1 MFFIKK
7 KRIKKD
13 IPHELRLEV
22 RKLQEKKQNEG
33 PIIKYSISPSNET
46 INAAKNEIKKTAL
59 EPSFKETLFNY
70 IDKKKLTDPKVYKKA
85 MVNKRTFSKIR
96 TGEVKYVS
104 RNTAICFGL
113 ALELNQKD
121 FDKLLKSNH
130 NYLGDNEYFDIAIKW
145 CIKNK
150 IYDIEQVND
159 ILYACNLNLL
169 TK

>member
-13 IPHELRLEV
+13 IPHELRLEL

-33 PIIKYSISPSNET
+33 HIIKYSISPSNET

-130 NYLGDNEYFDIAIKW
+130 NVSWHYKRHYHGYL
-145 CIKNK
+145 
-150 IYDIEQVND
+150 
-159 ILYACNLNLL
+159 LL
-169 TK
+169 HIQLLP

>member
-13 IPHELRLEV
+13 IPHDLRLEL
-22 RKLQEKKQNEG
+22 RELQEKKRNEG
-33 PIIKYSISPSNET
+33 PIIRYSISPSNET
-46 INAAKNEIKKTAL
+46 INNAKSEIKKVKL
-59 EPSFKETLFNY
+59 EPTFKETLFGY
-70 IDKKKLTDPKVYKKA
+70 IDKKGLSDPEVYKKA

-96 TGEVKYVS
+96 TGEIKYVS

-130 NYLGDNEYFDIAIKW
+130 DYLYDNEYFDIAIKW

-150 IYDIEQVND
+150 IYDVEQVND
-159 ILYACNLNLL
+159 ILYACDLHLL

>member
-13 IPHELRLEV
+13 IPHDLRLEL
-22 RKLQEKKQNEG
+22 RELQEKKRNAG
-33 PIIKYSISPSNET
+33 PTIRYSLSPSNET
-46 INAAKNEIKKTAL
+46 INNAKSEIKKTIL
-59 EPSFKETLFNY
+59 EPTFKEVLFNY
-70 IDKKKLTDPKVYKKA
+70 IDKKKLTDPEVYKKA

-104 RNTAICFGL
+104 RNTAICLGL

-121 FDKLLKSNH
+121 FDNLLKSNH
-130 NYLGDNEYFDIAIKW
+130 SYLGDNEYFDIAIKW

-150 IYDIEQVND
+150 IFNVEQVND
-159 ILYACNLNLL
+159 ILYACDLNLL